1 MGCYHISIKFIGKE
15 FSEKRIGGIN
25 LTPSLLLQTGHQVT
39 NIIEYFL
46 FAILVGIQTRDPDHN
61 LDVRMTL

>member
-1 MGCYHISIKFIGKE
+1 MLPHKYQIYWERIFRK
-15 FSEKRIGGIN
+15 KRIGGIN

-39 NIIEYFL
+39 NNIEYIL